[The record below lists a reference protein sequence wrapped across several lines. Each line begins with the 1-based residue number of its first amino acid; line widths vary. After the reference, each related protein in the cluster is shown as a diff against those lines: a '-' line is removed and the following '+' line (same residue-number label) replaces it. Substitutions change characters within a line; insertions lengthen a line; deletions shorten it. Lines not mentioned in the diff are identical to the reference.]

1 MNVDFSS
8 SHITEA
14 LRQSDPVMVQIIE
27 RHGPCRLEVSV
38 EGGPYD
44 SLASAIIF
52 QQLHGKA
59 AGAILQRVKDLI
71 DGTRFPL
78 PEELLALSENQ
89 LRGAGIS
96 TNKEK
101 ALRDLAAKALDGS
114 LPTKQSIRHMSDEE
128 IIKNCTR
135 IRGIGRWTAQIMLI
149 FRLGRP
155 NVLPIDDYGLR
166 NGLRIAYGLEA
177 LPTPKELEE
186 HGARWAPWRSAAAW
200 YLWRVTDSASL
211 MSKQA
216 TLKTIRI

>member
-59 AGAILQRVKDLI
+59 AGAIILQ
-71 DGTRFPL
+71 
-78 PEELLALSENQ
+78 
-89 LRGAGIS
+89 
-96 TNKEK
+96 
-101 ALRDLAAKALDGS
+101 
-114 LPTKQSIRHMSDEE
+114 
-128 IIKNCTR
+128 
-135 IRGIGRWTAQIMLI
+135 
-149 FRLGRP
+149 
-155 NVLPIDDYGLR
+155 
-166 NGLRIAYGLEA
+166 
-177 LPTPKELEE
+177 
-186 HGARWAPWRSAAAW
+186 
-200 YLWRVTDSASL
+200 RVTDSASL